1 MGVQAVR
8 ETAPAFYVPP
18 ARSRGRDIVALL
30 HPPYTVWHLTYVALG
45 AGLASELDWWRF
57 AGTVLAFFLGTG
69 IAAHAL
75 DEWRDRPLR
84 TGFSDRALLTLGV
97 GGFAA
102 AIGVAVVGAFVISPW
117 VFAWAVPGVLLA
129 AGYVLEWNH
138 RLHSNLGFAVTW
150 GAFPVLVG
158 YWAQAETIT
167 PPALAMGAA
176 ATVLSLTQRALS
188 TSARFARRSAV
199 DASVSFDA
207 PEGKQTWDRDR
218 LLATWELPLKL
229 LTATTVLLAIS
240 LLAARV

>member
-1 MGVQAVR
+1 MR
-8 ETAPAFYVPP
+8 ETPPAFYVPP
-18 ARSRGRDIVALL
+18 ARTRGRDIVAVL
-30 HPPYTVWHLTYVALG
+30 HPPYTIWHLSYVALG
-45 AGLASELDWWRF
+45 AGLASELDWWRL
-57 AGTVLAFFLGTG
+57 AGTVMAFFLGTG

-84 TGFSDRALLTLGV
+84 TGLSDRALLALGL

-102 AIGVAVVGAFVISPW
+102 AAGVAVVGVFVISPW
-117 VFAWAVPGVLLA
+117 VFAWAVAGVLLA
-129 AGYVLEWNH
+129 AGYVLEWDR

-167 PPALAMGAA
+167 PPALVMGAA
-176 ATVLSLTQRALS
+176 ATMLSLAQRALS
-188 TSARFARRSAV
+188 TPARFARRSAV
-199 DASVSFDA
+199 DATMTLDV

-229 LTATTVLLAIS
+229 LTATAVLLAIS
-240 LLAARV
+240 LLAAHV

>member
-8 ETAPAFYVPP
+8 EIAPAFYVAR

-30 HPPYTVWHLTYVALG
+30 HPPYTVWHLAYVALG
-45 AGLASELDWWRF
+45 AGLVSELDWWRL
-57 AGTVLAFFLGTG
+57 AGTLLAFFLGTG

-75 DEWRDRPLR
+75 DEWRDRPLNTR
-84 TGFSDRALLTLGV
+84 FSDRALLTLGL

-102 AIGVAVVGAFVISPW
+102 AIGVAVAGAFVISPW
-117 VFAWAVPGVLLA
+117 VFAWAGPGVLLA
-129 AGYVLEWNH
+129 AGYVLEWDR

-167 PPALAMGAA
+167 PPALAMAAA
-176 ATVLSLTQRALS
+176 ATMLSLTQRVLS
-188 TSARFARRSAV
+188 TPARFARRSAV
-199 DASVSFDA
+199 GASVTLDV

>member
-1 MGVQAVR
+1 MGVQDVK

-18 ARSRGRDIVALL
+18 APSRGRDIVAVL
-30 HPPYTVWHLTYVALG
+30 HPPYTVWHLAYVALG

-75 DEWRDRPLR
+75 DEWRGRPLR
-84 TGFSDRALLTLGV
+84 TGLSDRALLTLGL

-102 AIGVAVVGAFVISPW
+102 AIGVAVAGSFVISPW
-117 VFAWAVPGVLLA
+117 VLAWAVAGVLLA
-129 AGYVLEWNH
+129 AGYVLEWDH
-138 RLHSNLGFAVTW
+138 RQHSNLGFAVTW
-150 GAFPVLVG
+150 GAFPVLAG

-176 ATVLSLTQRALS
+176 ATMLSLAQRALS
-188 TSARFARRSAV
+188 TPARFVRRSAV
-199 DASVSFDA
+199 DASVTLDVS
-207 PEGKQTWDRDR
+207 EGKQTWERDR
-218 LLATWELPLKL
+218 LLATWEWPLKL
-229 LTATTVLLAIS
+229 LSATVVLLAIS